1 MIIFFDKYVEQKQ
14 RLSDPDFF
22 FLFLLLTYHIGY
34 LIFFF
39 SVDGVILNTSK
50 KIIRCVSVLAY
61 LTHFLEMLP
70 LCVNPTEYSRFFSLV
85 RASLFFFFF
94 PIFCLLQ
101 FFSARFFPY
110 SLSLLADGRILHSAF
125 FFYGTIVVRKN
136 RSRTVME
143 TTNAYRHYHTRIFN
157 THQIS
162 RL

>member
-1 MIIFFDKYVEQKQ
+1 MITAIFSIPVIIWLRKRRKINIRDCRTWVYSLTNM
-14 RLSDPDFF
+14 LSKNKDFLIRIF

-125 FFYGTIVVRKN
+125 FLWNHRC
-136 RSRTVME
+136 
-143 TTNAYRHYHTRIFN
+143 
-157 THQIS
+157 
-162 RL
+162 